1 MIPRTETIVAELG
14 RQPAT
19 LFALLDA
26 AREPTVRNRAHGSG
40 QRYQSLY
47 QGDPDLEDYGPFL
60 VELGRNAPLLGKLV
74 QDGWG
79 KSWGVY
85 LSTDLSFEQL
95 RRHLRRFLMVKLH
108 DGRDAY
114 FRFYDPRVLR
124 VFLGQSTFAEA
135 RVFLGPVQAYWVESE
150 DACSLLRFKAG
161 PSSVAI
167 EACSTDE

>member
-1 MIPRTETIVAELG
+1 VIPRTKTIVTELG
-14 RQPAT
+14 RQSAT

-26 AREPTVRNRAHGSG
+26 AREPTVRDRAHGSG

-60 VELGRNAPLLGKLV
+60 VELGQGSAFLGELV

-85 LSTDLSFEQL
+85 LSADLPFEEL

-108 DGRDAY
+108 DRRDAY

-124 VFLGQSTFAEA
+124 VFLGQSTLAEA
-135 RVFLGPVQAYWVESE
+135 QAFVGPVQTYWVESE
-150 DACSLLRFKAG
+150 DALSLLRFTVG
-161 PSSVAI
+161 PSHVAI
-167 EACSTDE
+167 EACLTTE